1 VLSVPPTRRY
11 ESCNVPPPPRDS
23 LPAAKDSS
31 YVYNHEDAM
40 DFFTD
45 AFCVDHP
52 HFQKSERSFRDWV
65 KAPHANRAA
74 FDKAVAW
81 RPAYDLAREITCTVF
96 GMELANELDTHVARE
111 KTTARDAI
119 RRANKKL
126 SSYQRLSVYM
136 QRHLAGFPQGARM
149 DVFNSGTKGWRKWAK
164 ANTVLIY
171 ESASR
176 EQSEIID
183 PLKLQSLE
191 LRHPG
196 STDERAA
203 IPASV
208 IATENILTH
217 VLGSI
222 LQAWRRQIIKLS
234 VQHESLE
241 DQVYERPSDDSHAGG
256 LWGMSQHALEIAK
269 LVNRHS
275 ALCQDVRE
283 YFNHFAERDRDN
295 GWLEDILKGFHHTSE
310 TIKDDFI
317 NPTDYMIDLVRKRR
331 PLFPRLLRT
340 DRASSR
346 CISRSASAIHAS
358 L

>member
-1 VLSVPPTRRY
+1 
-11 ESCNVPPPPRDS
+11 
-23 LPAAKDSS
+23 
-31 YVYNHEDAM
+31 M

-65 KAPHANRAA
+65 KAPYANRAA

-96 GMELANELDTHVARE
+96 GMELANELDTHIARE
-111 KTTARDAI
+111 KTTARNAI

-283 YFNHFAERDRDN
+283 YFNHFAERDQDN

-331 PLFPRLLRT
+331 PLSPRLLRT
-340 DRASSR
+340 DPASSR
-346 CISRSASAIHAS
+346 CISPSASAIHAS